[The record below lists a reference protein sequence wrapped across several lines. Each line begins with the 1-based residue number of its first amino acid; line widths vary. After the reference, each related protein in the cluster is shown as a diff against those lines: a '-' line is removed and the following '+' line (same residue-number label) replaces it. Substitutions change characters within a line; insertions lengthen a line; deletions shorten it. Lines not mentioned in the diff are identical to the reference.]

1 MLHWTTKLNTE
12 LRILKIENINLKE
25 HLHCANSE
33 LSSMRTNNER
43 MYGCICYNNFS
54 HFVNYYTSF
63 LI

>member
-12 LRILKIENINLKE
+12 LRILKIENRNLKE

-43 MYGCICYNNFS
+43 MYGCI
-54 HFVNYYTSF
+54 
-63 LI
+63 